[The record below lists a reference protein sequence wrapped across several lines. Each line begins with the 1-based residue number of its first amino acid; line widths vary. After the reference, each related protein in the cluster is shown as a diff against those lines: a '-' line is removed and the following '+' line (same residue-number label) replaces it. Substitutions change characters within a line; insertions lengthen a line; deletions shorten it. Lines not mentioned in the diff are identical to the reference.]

1 MIRQFLNILFISLFI
16 PFFVYSDE
24 ADTKEK
30 QWQVE
35 EVLEDG
41 SQIRINIDW
50 YEVSPPHHQT
60 ARRWNN
66 SMTHGHPRN
75 CNIAVIN
82 TQNGNIDYPID
93 IQNDCT
99 LETIQVRY
107 PKTVIEAPTVEAP
120 SEDDESD

>member
-1 MIRQFLNILFISLFI
+1 
-16 PFFVYSDE
+16 
-24 ADTKEK
+24 
-30 QWQVE
+30 
-35 EVLEDG
+35 
-41 SQIRINIDW
+41 
-50 YEVSPPHHQT
+50 
-60 ARRWNN
+60 
-66 SMTHGHPRN
+66 MTHGHPRN